1 MTRSDR
7 WDPRPSAGLPGTPRP
22 TTYHMPDKCI
32 RGLSRTLCVCCRVV
46 DAYTIAMETPQP
58 AAGLRD
64 RVTAILA
71 EFHGK
76 ATTITEAG
84 RENTRTVNRLARVVA
99 LRHAGTD
106 KTFRQNL
113 TRYRSEALEDD
124 IVIGARREG
133 NGVWSL
139 VAELVPRD

>member
-1 MTRSDR
+1 
-7 WDPRPSAGLPGTPRP
+7 
-22 TTYHMPDKCI
+22 
-32 RGLSRTLCVCCRVV
+32 
-46 DAYTIAMETPQP
+46 METPQP